1 MDPEIWGNLPLD
13 ILEHIAHFA
22 DIDSRRAMGFLPR
35 RLVLPDLDLPM
46 ALEEYT
52 EFTQG
57 RTRRFKLRNAEL
69 YVGRLEIAWVF
80 GTNDFMT
87 SRSYSFRR
95 ADGRVTLYALLK
107 MEHSRHPDF
116 NEDGSHKK
124 SVASQPRIQNRSDS
138 YPKQCLPNMV
148 FVSTP
153 AGSSKSC
160 ILEKASS
167 HGMQSSRC
175 TTGQ

>member
-1 MDPEIWGNLPLD
+1 MDPEIWGNLPPD

-22 DIDSRRAMGFLPR
+22 DIDSRRALGFLPR

-57 RTRRFKLRNAEL
+57 RTRLFKLRNAEL

-80 GTNDFMT
+80 GTSDFMK
-87 SRSYSFRR
+87 SRTYSFRR
-95 ADGRVTLYALLK
+95 DDGLVSSYALLK

-116 NEDGSHKK
+116 NEDGTF
-124 SVASQPRIQNRSDS
+124 NRLR
-138 YPKQCLPNMV
+138 P
-148 FVSTP
+148 
-153 AGSSKSC
+153 
-160 ILEKASS
+160 LE
-167 HGMQSSRC
+167 
-175 TTGQ
+175 